1 MHICNE
7 NPQRKCDTQSR
18 GWQPAFLMV
27 GLLLSVPTT
36 LPRLDISFIK
46 VPNKQQFANK
56 T

>member
-27 GLLLSVPTT
+27 GLLLRVPTA